1 VLANCRHTFASL
13 LIAQGLDI
21 VFISRQLGH
30 ANPATTLRIYAHLFD
45 RVNHEARMRETLSAT
60 FGELLPTG
68 RAEHSVQAADEAAIE
83 RGVPTRARAHALN

>member
-1 VLANCRHTFASL
+1 VLADCRHTFASL

-45 RVNHEARMRETLSAT
+45 RVNHEARMRETLVGNLRRAPAD
-60 FGELLPTG
+60 GARGALGAG
-68 RAEHSVQAADEAAIE
+68 R
-83 RGVPTRARAHALN
+83 